1 MRLLGPNT
9 IGLVNVIDG
18 TALSPSVA
26 LELAPLTPGKV
37 GLASQSGGILGS
49 VLSRA
54 EARGIGFSRLVGT
67 GNEADLEVADVIEY
81 LLDDDATSV
90 IALYLEGLRNVPPL
104 PRACPP
110 APPQIGK
117 PIVAFKVGRSEVGA
131 RSASSHTGALA
142 GSDRVY
148 DALFEQYGVIRAGTF
163 SDLLDISADAG
174 GRAPAR
180 RQAAGGAHLDGR
192 GRACW

>member
-67 GNEADLEVADVIEY
+67 GNEADLEIADVVEY

-90 IALYLEGLRNVPPL
+90 IALYLEGLRNVGRFRHL
-104 PRACPP
+104 ARP
-110 APPQIGK
+110 AAAADRQ
-117 PIVAFKVGRSEVGA
+117 ADGRIQGRPVRGRGSLGL
-131 RSASSHTGALA
+131 LA
-142 GSDRVY
+142 HRRD
-148 DALFEQYGVIRAGTF
+148 
-163 SDLLDISADAG
+163 
-174 GRAPAR
+174 GRARTGSTTPCSSSTA
-180 RQAAGGAHLDGR
+180 
-192 GRACW
+192 